1 MFGIQMGAVISTTV
15 GHKPEPVVIGDI
27 ADIQEKIGGH
37 FDCVTVECGNT
48 DDGSKFQLVGYVH
61 DEGRIMNPPLEMNLM
76 ASMIFNRELHGT
88 CVILSGTNPETS
100 EDDGESY
107 DLPSKFFTYLCET
120 LTKEIEK
127 SVMFTQMAA
136 SAMCMAERDNVITQE
151 QCQLVVDTI
160 NELGTSAVAGTMDTI
175 PSEVRDI
182 MKTAMDYM
190 VAQMM
195 RGESE

>member
-1 MFGIQMGAVISTTV
+1 MFGITMGAVIGTTV

-27 ADIQEKIGGH
+27 ADIQAKIGGC

-48 DDGSKFQLVGYVH
+48 SDGSKFQLVGYVH
-61 DEGRIMNPPLEMNLM
+61 DEGRIMNPPLELNLM
-76 ASMIFNRELHGT
+76 ASMIFNRELRGA

-107 DLPSKFFTYLCET
+107 DLPSRFYNYLCET

-136 SAMCMAERDNVITQE
+136 TAMSMAERDGIITDE

-160 NELGTSAVAGTMDTI
+160 SELGENEIAGSMDSI
-175 PSEVRDI
+175 PSEVREI
-182 MKTAMDYM
+182 MAIAMNYM
-190 VAQMM
+190 VARMM